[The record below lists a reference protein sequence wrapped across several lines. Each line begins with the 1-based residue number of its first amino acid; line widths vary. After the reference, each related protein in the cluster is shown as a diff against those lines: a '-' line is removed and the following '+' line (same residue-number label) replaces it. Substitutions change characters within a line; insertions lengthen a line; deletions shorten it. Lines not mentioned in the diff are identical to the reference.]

1 MRLLI
6 SSVLAV
12 ALMLVVGA
20 RTALAQV
27 HVPGDYATIQAAIN
41 SGAPLIYVGTGT
53 WYETLAIDHSVTLL
67 PEPPADSRQP
77 TPFPNVSGMNITIT
91 TTDLVVYVRGFRFT
105 NTVTQTNSSRA
116 GVTTIE
122 GCKLDGGFWTYGSSG
137 LGVGIKIRSCV
148 ITGNVYVYS
157 YYNEFTGNMVWK
169 GQADIHSNG
178 GNGALIR
185 DNLVI
190 GPSPAGLLSTS
201 GDTPGSMT
209 GNIVSGVTTG
219 YSVVYGTVANNV
231 AVDCGGAG
239 FATSLTGGGY
249 GGQRTFTENSA
260 LRCGV
265 GFDLTA
271 GYGGITVNANSVDSS
286 KTYGIH
292 EAPGVPAIV
301 TSNVVRHSA
310 LHGIWMEGHFGP
322 TYNTVL
328 FSGGNG
334 IRSQEVADWNVV
346 GRSLG
351 DGIVA
356 PAARHNTAYLNVGA
370 GLNLNGAAPDTI
382 SHNIAYGNGTYG
394 LVWIGTGTPQL
405 GCNDWFGNAAGP
417 TSGVSPGATD
427 IAANPLFCDLPSEN
441 VSLSSSSPCASAG
454 SCGQIGAWSVG
465 CGAADA
471 PQPSETTV
479 RFSVYPN
486 PANGS
491 VEMRW
496 PRGSAPSRIE
506 VFDLSGALRL
516 RTDLPPEATAFRWTN
531 VAGVASP
538 GGVYFVR
545 RTAGDV
551 VEHARVVILH

>member
-6 SSVLAV
+6 SSVLVV
-12 ALMLVVGA
+12 ALMLVVGTT
-20 RTALAQV
+20 TAFAQV

-41 SGAPLIYVGTGT
+41 SGASLIYVNGGN
-53 WYETLAIDHSVTLL
+53 WNETLAIDHTVTLL

-77 TPFPNVSGMNITIT
+77 APFPHVAGMNITYT

-105 NTVTQTNSSRA
+105 NTVTQTNSSRS

-137 LGVGIKIRSCV
+137 LAVGIKIRSCV

-178 GNGALIR
+178 GNGALVR

-190 GPSPAGLLSTS
+190 GPSAAGLLSTS
-201 GDTPGSMT
+201 GDTPGSIT
-209 GNIVSGVTTG
+209 DNVVSGVTTG
-219 YSVVYGTVANNV
+219 YAVVSGTVANNV
-231 AVDCGGAG
+231 AMDCGGAG
-239 FATSLTGGGY
+239 FINSGHGGN
-249 GGQRTFTENSA
+249 RTFTGNTA

-271 GYGGITVNANSVDSS
+271 PYGGNTVDANSVDSS

-292 EAPGVPAIV
+292 TAPGVAAIV

-310 LHGIWMEGHFGP
+310 SHGIWMESSFGP

-328 FSGGNG
+328 FSGGSG
-334 IRSQEVADWNVV
+334 IRSQEAADWNVV

-382 SHNIAYGNGTYG
+382 SNNIAYGNSTYG
-394 LVWIGTGTPQL
+394 LVWNGTGTPWL
-405 GCNDWFGNAAGP
+405 TCNDWYTNAAGP
-417 TSGVSPGATD
+417 TLGVSPGATD
-427 IAANPLFCDLPSEN
+427 IAANPLFCDLPSDN
-441 VSLSSSSPCASAG
+441 VYLSSSSPCASAG
-454 SCGQIGAWSVG
+454 SCGQIGARSVS
-465 CGAADA
+465 CGAPGAVPA
-471 PQPSETTV
+471 PGEAAV
-479 RFSVYPN
+479 RFSVHPN

-491 VEMRW
+491 VEMSW
-496 PRGSAPSRIE
+496 SRGSIPSRIE
-506 VFDLSGALRL
+506 VFDLSGALRF

-531 VAGVASP
+531 VAGAASP

-551 VEHARVVILH
+551 VEHARLVILH